1 MFDKAMQQA
10 LAEDGEKLRQLTG
23 EDHGPYFPDAFVDT
37 ANYQEFVR
45 ESAIFPKR
53 LGIIYCA
60 LKLAGEA
67 GEVSEKIGKAIR
79 DNGAYDEVTG
89 ELVLAPEKRL
99 DLLKELGDV
108 TWYITALAAELG
120 STLEEV
126 IETNVEKLQSRRARG
141 VIQGSGDNR

>member
-23 EDHGPYFPDAFVDT
+23 EDHGPYFEEPFVDT
-37 ANYQEFVR
+37 ANYQAFVR

-89 ELVLAPEKRL
+89 ELALAPEN
-99 DLLKELGDV
+99 V

-126 IETNVEKLQSRRARG
+126 IETNVEKLKSRRARG